1 MAKYDTLRK
10 LDRNRMMREFAE
22 LHPELSGKEIGI
34 RFNISASRVWRILH
48 GNKKVGGKD
57 AEPGSTPD

>member
-10 LDRNRMMREFAE
+10 LDRNKMLREYAKS
-22 LHPELSGKEIGI
+22 HQELSLNEIGQ

-48 GNKKVGGKD
+48 CNKEEGEDTKKPAV
-57 AEPGSTPD
+57 AY